1 MQNEPVIALCG
12 NPNVGKST
20 LFNALTGM
28 KQHTGNWSGKTV
40 SLARGICTRGGKR
53 YGIVDLPG
61 TYSLL
66 AHSKE
71 EEIASGF
78 IADGNADAAVVV
90 CDATCLARSLTLA
103 LQVLTVCREVVLC
116 INLMDEAR
124 KRGLRIDCERLERL
138 LGADKKIIRILPNT
152 ACAVGQG
159 VVLYCANG
167 NVTDG
172 DLAAFCALMA
182 AAGIVDPISEAL
194 IDAGCA
200 ITGCGPAFAYMFI
213 EALADGGVKCGLPRA
228 KAIRYAAQMLA
239 GSAEMVLQS
248 GKHPEQ
254 LKDEVCS
261 PGGSTIAGVDA
272 LEQHGFRGSCIAAV
286 DAAFEKTRQLG

>member
-1 MQNEPVIALCG
+1 M
-12 NPNVGKST
+12 ST
-20 LFNALTGM
+20 YQLGFIG
-28 KQHTGNWSGKTV
+28 TGNMGGALAQAAAKSGAGMLLSNRTADKAVRLAAELGCAAGTNLEV
-40 SLARGICTRGGKR
+40 AEGCKYIFLGVKPQMIDGVVQSLAAPIAASES
-53 YGIVDLPG
+53 IFV
-61 TYSLL
+61 SML
-66 AHSKE
+66 A
-71 EEIASGF
+71 G
-78 IADGNADAAVVV
+78 VQ
-90 CDATCLARSLTLA
+90 L
-103 LQVLTVCREVVLC
+103 
-116 INLMDEAR
+116 
-124 KRGLRIDCERLERL
+124 ERLERL

-228 KAIRYAAQMLA
+228 KAVRYAAQMLA

-248 GKHPEQ
+248 GKHPEL

-261 PGGSTIAGVDA
+261 PGGSTIAGVAA
-272 LEQHGFRGSCIAAV
+272 LEAHGFRSACIDAV
-286 DAAFEKTRQLG
+286 DAAYEKTKKLG

>member
-1 MQNEPVIALCG
+1 MQL
-12 NPNVGKST
+12 
-20 LFNALTGM
+20 
-28 KQHTGNWSGKTV
+28 
-40 SLARGICTRGGKR
+40 
-53 YGIVDLPG
+53 
-61 TYSLL
+61 
-66 AHSKE
+66 
-71 EEIASGF
+71 
-78 IADGNADAAVVV
+78 
-90 CDATCLARSLTLA
+90 
-103 LQVLTVCREVVLC
+103 
-116 INLMDEAR
+116 
-124 KRGLRIDCERLERL
+124 ERLTRL

-167 NVTDG
+167 NVTDA
-172 DLAAFCALMA
+172 DLAAFCSLMA
-182 AAGIVDPISEAL
+182 DAGIVDPIPETL

-200 ITGCGPAFAYMFI
+200 LTGCGPAFAYMFI

-228 KAIRYAAQMLA
+228 KAIRYAAQMLS

-254 LKDEVCS
+254 LKDDVCS

-272 LEQHGFRGSCIAAV
+272 LEQRGFRGSCIAAV

>member
-1 MQNEPVIALCG
+1 M
-12 NPNVGKST
+12 ST
-20 LFNALTGM
+20 YQLGFIG
-28 KQHTGNWSGKTV
+28 TGNMGGALAQAAAKSGADMLLSNRTAAKAEALAAKLGCAAGTNLEIAESCSYIFLGV
-40 SLARGICTRGGKR
+40 KPQMIDGVVQSLAAPNAASESIF
-53 YGIVDLPG
+53 V
-61 TYSLL
+61 SML
-66 AHSKE
+66 A
-71 EEIASGF
+71 G
-78 IADGNADAAVVV
+78 VQ
-90 CDATCLARSLTLA
+90 L
-103 LQVLTVCREVVLC
+103 
-116 INLMDEAR
+116 
-124 KRGLRIDCERLERL
+124 ERLERL

>member
-1 MQNEPVIALCG
+1 MAKYEA
-12 NPNVGKST
+12 
-20 LFNALTGM
+20 
-28 KQHTGNWSGKTV
+28 
-40 SLARGICTRGGKR
+40 
-53 YGIVDLPG
+53 
-61 TYSLL
+61 
-66 AHSKE
+66 
-71 EEIASGF
+71 GF
-78 IADGNADAAVVV
+78 IGAGNMGGA
-90 CDATCLARSLTLA
+90 LA
-103 LQVLTVCREVVLC
+103 LAAAKETGGDRIAVACSTRERSEAAAQRLGRTAETPQRIFSASRFVFLGVKPQMVDGVVEGLTADILASEGIFVSMLAGV
-116 INLMDEAR
+116 
-124 KRGLRIDCERLERL
+124 RLEKLALL
-138 LGADKKIIRILPNT
+138 LGADKKIIRIMPNT
-152 ACAVGQG
+152 PCAVGQG

-172 DLAAFCALMA
+172 DLAVFCALMA

-239 GSAEMVLQS
+239 GSAEMVLHS
-248 GKHPEQ
+248 GKHPEL

-272 LEQHGFRGSCIAAV
+272 LEQRGFRGSCIAAV

>member
-1 MQNEPVIALCG
+1 M
-12 NPNVGKST
+12 ST
-20 LFNALTGM
+20 YQLGFIG
-28 KQHTGNWSGKTV
+28 TGNMGGALAQAAAKSGAGMLLSNRTADKAVRLAAELGCAAGTNLEV
-40 SLARGICTRGGKR
+40 AEGCKYIFLGVKPQMIDGVVQSLAAPIAASES
-53 YGIVDLPG
+53 IFV
-61 TYSLL
+61 SML
-66 AHSKE
+66 A
-71 EEIASGF
+71 G
-78 IADGNADAAVVV
+78 VQ
-90 CDATCLARSLTLA
+90 L
-103 LQVLTVCREVVLC
+103 
-116 INLMDEAR
+116 
-124 KRGLRIDCERLERL
+124 ERLERL

-167 NVTDG
+167 NVTEG

>member
-1 MQNEPVIALCG
+1 MNTFGFIGCG
-12 NPNVGKST
+12 NMGGTLAVAVSKSVGDKIAVADFDRTKIENISKQ
-20 LFNALTGM
+20 TGADARTNTEIAAECKYIFLGVKPQM
-28 KQHTGNWSGKTV
+28 IDGVVQ
-40 SLARGICTRGGKR
+40 SLAAPIAASES
-53 YGIVDLPG
+53 IFV
-61 TYSLL
+61 SML
-66 AHSKE
+66 A
-71 EEIASGF
+71 G
-78 IADGNADAAVVV
+78 VQ
-90 CDATCLARSLTLA
+90 L
-103 LQVLTVCREVVLC
+103 
-116 INLMDEAR
+116 
-124 KRGLRIDCERLERL
+124 ERLTRL

-152 ACAVGQG
+152 ACAVGKG

-167 NVTDG
+167 NVTEA
-172 DLAAFCALMA
+172 DLAAFRSLMA
-182 AAGIVDPISEAL
+182 DAGIVDPISEGL

-228 KAIRYAAQMLA
+228 KAIRYAAQMLS

-254 LKDEVCS
+254 LKDDVCS

-272 LEQHGFRGSCIAAV
+272 LEQHGFRGGCIAAV

>member
-1 MQNEPVIALCG
+1 MKKFEAGFIGAGNMGGALATAAAKQ
-12 NPNVGKST
+12 V
-20 LFNALTGM
+20 TGERVA
-28 KQHTGNWSGKTV
+28 GACS
-40 SLARGICTRGGKR
+40 S
-53 YGIVDLPG
+53 P
-61 TYSLL
+61 
-66 AHSKE
+66 AHS
-71 EEIASGF
+71 
-78 IADGNADAAVVV
+78 AA
-90 CDATCLARSLTLA
+90 AA
-103 LQVLTVCREVVLC
+103 
-116 INLMDEAR
+116 
-124 KRGLRIDCERLERL
+124 ERL

-167 NVTDG
+167 NVADG

>member
-1 MQNEPVIALCG
+1 MTKYEAGFIGAGNMGGALASAAARQ
-12 NPNVGKST
+12 V
-20 LFNALTGM
+20 TGE
-28 KQHTGNWSGKTV
+28 KVAVACSSPAHSAAAAERLSCQAAAPEEILSGSKFV
-40 SLARGICTRGGKR
+40 FLGVKPQMIDGVAQSLAAPIAASESIFVSMLAGVQLER
-53 YGIVDLPG
+53 
-61 TYSLL
+61 L
-66 AHSKE
+66 AH
-71 EEIASGF
+71 
-78 IADGNADAAVVV
+78 
-90 CDATCLARSLTLA
+90 
-103 LQVLTVCREVVLC
+103 
-116 INLMDEAR
+116 
-124 KRGLRIDCERLERL
+124 L

-167 NVTDG
+167 NVTDA
-172 DLAAFCALMA
+172 DLAAFCSLMA
-182 AAGIVDPISEAL
+182 DAGIVDHIPETL

-200 ITGCGPAFAYMFI
+200 ITGCGPAFAYMFM

-239 GSAEMVLQS
+239 GSAEVVLQS

-254 LKDEVCS
+254 LKDDVCS

-272 LEQHGFRGSCIAAV
+272 LEQRGFRGSCIAAV

>member
-1 MQNEPVIALCG
+1 MMKYEAGFIGAGNMGGALASAAARQ
-12 NPNVGKST
+12 V
-20 LFNALTGM
+20 TGE
-28 KQHTGNWSGKTV
+28 QVAVACSSPEHSAAAAGRLGCQAAAPEEILSGSKFV
-40 SLARGICTRGGKR
+40 FLGVKPQMIDGVVQSLAEPIAASDGIF
-53 YGIVDLPG
+53 V
-61 TYSLL
+61 SML
-66 AHSKE
+66 A
-71 EEIASGF
+71 G
-78 IADGNADAAVVV
+78 VQ
-90 CDATCLARSLTLA
+90 L
-103 LQVLTVCREVVLC
+103 
-116 INLMDEAR
+116 
-124 KRGLRIDCERLERL
+124 ERLARL

-167 NVTDG
+167 NVAEA
-172 DLAAFCALMA
+172 DLAAFRALMSD
-182 AAGIVDPISEAL
+182 AGIVDPIPENL

-228 KAIRYAAQMLA
+228 KAIRYAAQMLS

-254 LKDEVCS
+254 LKDDVCS